1 MTLDL
6 RLKPVWLVLSGLNIK
21 RRRPYDEIFTILRR
35 SEMTS
40 ESTRNNG
47 GPVQR
52 PCGNCRPSKLL
63 ILVLFM
69 LYAMCQVQILVNR
82 AGSHNVAHILREIQL
97 ADERITDVE
106 LSLIEVES
114 KLDFVLADWSK
125 KSAVH
130 SRTKRQS
137 RSASRL
143 EILRL
148 KRQLR
153 HLERRY
159 DNRMFDIYYALF
171 GDTCSLMF
179 PLKI

>member
-1 MTLDL
+1 
-6 RLKPVWLVLSGLNIK
+6 
-21 RRRPYDEIFTILRR
+21 
-35 SEMTS
+35 
-40 ESTRNNG
+40 
-47 GPVQR
+47 
-52 PCGNCRPSKLL
+52 
-63 ILVLFM
+63 
-69 LYAMCQVQILVNR
+69 MCQVQILVNR
-82 AGSHNVAHILREIQL
+82 ADSHNVAHILREIQL

-143 EILRL
+143 EIQRL

-153 HLERRY
+153 HLEHRY